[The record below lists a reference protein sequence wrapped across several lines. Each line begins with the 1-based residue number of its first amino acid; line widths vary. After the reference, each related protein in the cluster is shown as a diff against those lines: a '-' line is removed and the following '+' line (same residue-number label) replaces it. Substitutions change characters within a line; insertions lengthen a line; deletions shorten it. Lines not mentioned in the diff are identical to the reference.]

1 MSATTQRRL
10 APEARRSQI
19 VDAART
25 LFAERPY
32 GTVTTADVADAAGV
46 ARSLVHHYFDG
57 IRGVFLAV
65 VAEGGAAL
73 ADVRTAGPETP
84 LEERLTHNIAAA
96 LDVVGANR
104 ETWLAVTL
112 GAQGSDP
119 EIRSISDFVMERSVE
134 RALEVN
140 SDIVSDTPATRLALR
155 CFHAFSREA
164 TLAWLTGRATREEI
178 EPLLVAS
185 LRDVLARCSD
195 QQL

>member
-1 MSATTQRRL
+1 MGATTQRRL

-65 VAEGGAAL
+65 VADGAAAL
-73 ADVRTAGPETP
+73 ATVRTAGPETP
-84 LEERLTHNIAAA
+84 LDERLAHNIAAA
-96 LDVVGANR
+96 LDVVAANR
-104 ETWLAVTL
+104 ETWLAIAL
-112 GAQGSDP
+112 GTQAHDP
-119 EIRSISDFVMERSVE
+119 EIRSSADFAMERSVE

-140 SDIVSDTPATRLALR
+140 RDVISDTPATRLALR

-178 EPLLVAS
+178 EPLRVAS
-185 LRDVLARCSD
+185 LRHLLARCA
-195 QQL
+195 

>member
-112 GAQGSDP
+112 GGQGSDP
-119 EIRSISDFVMERSVE
+119 EIRSISDFVMERSVD

-164 TLAWLTGRATREEI
+164 TLAWLTGRAAREEI

-185 LRDVLARCSD
+185 LRDVLARCS
-195 QQL
+195 

>member
-1 MSATTQRRL
+1 VSATTQRRL

-112 GAQGSDP
+112 GGQGSDP

>member
-1 MSATTQRRL
+1 MPSSVQRRL
-10 APEARRSQI
+10 SPEARRRQI
-19 VDAART
+19 VEAARS

-32 GTVTTADVADAAGV
+32 GTVTTADVAEAAGV

-65 VAEGGAAL
+65 IAEGGQAL
-73 ADVRTAGPETP
+73 AAVRTAGPETP
-84 LEERLTHNIAAA
+84 LDERLAHNIAAA

-104 ETWLAVTL
+104 ETWLAVAL
-112 GAQGSDP
+112 GAQAHDP
-119 EIRSISDFVMERSVE
+119 EIRSIADFAMQRSVE

-140 SDIVSDTPATRLALR
+140 SDVIDDTPATRLALR

-178 EPLLVAS
+178 EPLRVAS
-185 LRDVLARCSD
+185 LRDLLARC
-195 QQL
+195 

>member
-84 LEERLTHNIAAA
+84 LDERLAHNIAAA

-112 GAQGSDP
+112 GGQGSDP

-140 SDIVSDTPATRLALR
+140 SDVVSDTPATRLALR

-185 LRDVLARCSD
+185 LRDVLARCG
-195 QQL
+195 